1 VYRNKVLSKI
11 SYGFKGK
18 GCRNAYHSR
27 KRERLK
33 ETKSKA
39 LVRGTYMEEKAH
51 HLLESF
57 QDSGAR
63 PSRQSSMNMKMYGVT
78 VVSAGDQN
86 RGREILISHNSQGS
100 GVDSAS

>member
-1 VYRNKVLSKI
+1 M
-11 SYGFKGK
+11 
-18 GCRNAYHSR
+18 CHSR
-27 KRERLK
+27 ERERERERERLK

-39 LVRGTYMEEKAH
+39 LVRGTYMEEKAY

-63 PSRQSSMNMKMYGVT
+63 FSRQSSMNMKMYGVT
-78 VVSAGDQN
+78 VVSVGDQN
-86 RGREILISHNSQGS
+86 RSREILISHNSQGC